1 MYKVFNK
8 SISFKIPIKSSIIL
22 YSKSSKVLKKTL
34 NEKYTSKICID
45 RNEINLFIFILTLL
59 NGRISFLNYVKTFIK
74 FVDPKIIITFTD
86 SDIDFYKLKFFY
98 PNKFFISVQ
107 NGHRIE
113 GRDPFF
119 TELIKAKKKKISLE
133 IDYYLVFNNQYA
145 KFIKK
150 FIKCKTF
157 EKGSYRN
164 NLIKIKKNKKISKD
178 LLFIS
183 QYFSKA
189 QKNISNKEHSIF
201 YSVEKKLLTIL
212 KKYCLKNKL
221 NLIILL
227 RGAGPKAEDEKNF
240 YNSFLKNNFKG
251 LREKNAYNFIDKY
264 ENIFTI
270 DSTLGYEALV
280 RKKKVFF
287 FRRPIK
293 IKKKY
298 YKHSYR
304 WPISIKENNFTTD
317 DISEKNIFRILKK
330 NLNINYNK
338 WLKINNKHFNNLM
351 IYEYKNKTLLELIKK
366 CLKVETTT

>member
-1 MYKVFNK
+1 MYKIFNK
-8 SISFKIPIKSSIIL
+8 SISFKIPRKSSVIL
-22 YSKSSKVLKKTL
+22 YGKSSKVLKKTL

-74 FVDPKIIITFTD
+74 FVDPKIIITFVDT
-86 SDIDFYKLKFFY
+86 DIDFYKLKFFY

-113 GRDPFF
+113 GSLFF
-119 TELIKAKKKKISLE
+119 TELIKAKKKKISLK
-133 IDYYLVFNNQYA
+133 IDYYFVFNNQYA

-164 NLIKIKKNKKISKD
+164 NSIKIKKNKKLIKD

-183 QYFSKA
+183 QYYSAA
-189 QKNISNKEHSIF
+189 QINISNKEHSIF
-201 YSVEKKLLTIL
+201 YSVEKKLLSIL

-227 RGAGPKAEDEKNF
+227 RRSGPKAEDEKNF
-240 YNSFLKNNFKG
+240 YSSFLKNNFKG

-264 ENIFTI
+264 KNIFAI
-270 DSTLGYEALV
+270 DSTLGYEALG

-298 YKHSYR
+298 FKHSYR
-304 WPISIKENNFTTD
+304 WPKYIEENNFTTD

-338 WLKINNKHFNNLM
+338 WLKINNKHVNSLM
-351 IYEYKNKTLLELIKK
+351 TYEYKNKTLLELIKK